1 MIRCDHCGWS
11 NNPDGAKKCQKCN
24 QELVVLPPVPSGGN
38 KMESDRATQE
48 TRSEC
53 PKCGYPLSS
62 ESSFCP
68 SCGASLSAAPSSNV
82 DSSMKKTVRDLP
94 SEMKPVVSVDMKQ
107 TMRDVP
113 SDVNREAMKAT
124 PTAAPAPVANP
135 DSASFRLKPIDLN
148 IPEAFAFGADADA
161 AFEFVDGQW
170 FITDAG
176 GAGSTYVLASRR
188 IALQKGDVVLIGG
201 RRYKFE

>member
-38 KMESDRATQE
+38 KMESDRPTRE
-48 TRSEC
+48 SRSEC

-94 SEMKPVVSVDMKQ
+94 SEMKPVVSVDMKHSGSGSCRKSGLCFIPIE
-107 TMRDVP
+107 T
-113 SDVNREAMKAT
+113 NRSEYT
-124 PTAAPAPVANP
+124 GGFC
-135 DSASFRLKPIDLN
+135 FRSGCRCCIR
-148 IPEAFAFGADADA
+148 
-161 AFEFVDGQW
+161 V
-170 FITDAG
+170 
-176 GAGSTYVLASRR
+176 R
-188 IALQKGDVVLIGG
+188 
-201 RRYKFE
+201 